1 MNAFLVKTSVG
12 GMCNNCIDDD
22 AIGSFESLLNKDE
35 LEVNF
40 CSKIR
45 SAQGSKYLSS
55 AKSCAIQFDA
65 DADSNKEAAAADT
78 ASTKAWK

>member
-1 MNAFLVKTSVG
+1 
-12 GMCNNCIDDD
+12 MCNNCIDDD

-40 CSKIR
+40 CNKIR

-65 DADSNKEAAAADT
+65 KNKEAAAADT